1 MSKEITVFV
10 NQIGYLKNHGKQAF
24 VSGIEESEGNKTFS
38 IINSDG
44 NSVYTGKIGAS
55 VSDNVAGIAACTIDF
70 SDFNETGEYEIQVE
84 NTKSCKFSIG
94 TDIFNDIYTST
105 LRYFYLSRCGDEI
118 QDENFGHP
126 ACHTDVAEIY
136 GTTETKK
143 VIGGW
148 HDAGDYGRYVVA
160 ASKAV
165 MDLLLA
171 YEKSQ
176 GKIENFDILDEVRF
190 ELEWMMQLQREDGAV
205 YHKISC
211 YHFCGFVFPQFE
223 TEKQV
228 LAPVSTAATADFAG
242 CLAFASSFYENQDK
256 AFADKLMAAALK
268 AQSYLDSNEDNFYSN
283 PKEITT
289 GGYGDMN
296 VSDERYFA
304 LCSIYVKTKDEA
316 LLKRAIEIRLKAIRE
331 EVIDPKAPW
340 RRTWFESY
348 SWGNV
353 SAYGTEI
360 LLRNK
365 ELLPAELYEEL
376 KGAIITRAEKIVSV
390 INAASYKT
398 SHERVFWG
406 SNGMVCDEAHILLLA
421 YDLTGKKDYFD
432 GAARQL
438 DYVLGCNPINICYV
452 TGSGTNSVK
461 NPHHRPSGALK
472 IVMPGMLS
480 GGPSA
485 GLQDEVARNNLTGQ
499 PPLKCFIDHVGS
511 YSTNEV
517 AIYWNSP
524 LVYVIAKL
532 GYLK

>member
-1 MSKEITVFV
+1 MKNKTEHIFV
-10 NQIGYLKNHGKQAF
+10 NQIGYAPAEKKLAF
-24 VSGIEESEGNKTFS
+24 ISSF
-38 IINSDG
+38 DG
-44 NSVYTGKIGAS
+44 CPKEFNLCDSTGKVVYSGKLG
-55 VSDNVAGIAACTIDF
+55 DGIKDALCEEEVFCADF
-70 SDFNETGEYEIQVE
+70 SDFSEEGSFTVCCGGFESYPVKIGKNLY
-84 NTKSCKFSIG
+84 NDLYKSIL
-94 TDIFNDIYTST
+94 NYYT
-105 LRYFYLSRCGDEI
+105 LSRCGEEVSDKKW
-118 QDENFGHP
+118 GHP
-126 ACHTDVAEIY
+126 ACHTVEADIY
-136 GTTETKK
+136 GTDLKTT
-143 VIGGW
+143 ITGGW

-160 ASKAV
+160 GTKTI
-165 MDLLLA
+165 MDLLMA
-171 YEKSQ
+171 YENS
-176 GKIENFDILDEVRF
+176 GSVYSDFDILAEVRF
-190 ELEWMMQLQREDGAV
+190 ELEWLLKMQREDGAV

-304 LCSIYVKTKDEA
+304 LCSIFVKIKDEA

-421 YDLTGKKDYFD
+421 YDLTGKKDYID

-472 IVMPGMLS
+472 TVMPGMLS